1 MTLLSDSVS
10 ANAPIEIRLVTE
22 GDVAVRKAMS
32 DTQQFIFGYGS
43 LLESRSRVM
52 TSPSALYA
60 SPVNVVGIQR
70 GWFGRVVSA
79 SLSPTYLGAVS
90 DPNFNCNGVIFK
102 ASRQELEAFDAHESG
117 YTRERIDQN
126 NIAMLDG
133 SKSAPEGD
141 IWFYAVTE
149 KRFASPEFPIAQ
161 SYVDICLNGC
171 LEIEAAYPLAK
182 EAEFAETFLRTST
195 NWSKY
200 WVNDRIYPRQPFIY
214 LPNASKIDHL
224 IQKALGE
231 EMFSNIEIEPASW
244 KSDEAM

>member
-1 MTLLSDSVS
+1 MKEECL
-10 ANAPIEIRLVTE
+10 
-22 GDVAVRKAMS
+22 S

-43 LLESRSRVM
+43 FLESRSRVM

-102 ASRQELEAFDAHESG
+102 VSQQELEAFDNHESG
-117 YTRERIDQN
+117 YKRERIDRK

-149 KRFASPEFPIAQ
+149 KHSASPEFPIVQ

-182 EAEFAETFLRTST
+182 EAEFAEMFLRTST

-224 IQKALGE
+224 IRKALGE
-231 EMFSNIEIEPASW
+231 ETFTNIEMEPASW
-244 KSDEAM
+244 KRGEAK

>member
-1 MTLLSDSVS
+1 
-10 ANAPIEIRLVTE
+10 LVTE
-22 GDVAVRKAMS
+22 GGVAVRKAMS

-52 TSPSALYA
+52 TAPSALYA

-117 YTRERIDQN
+117 YKRERIDQN

-244 KSDEAM
+244 KRGEAM

>member
-1 MTLLSDSVS
+1 
-10 ANAPIEIRLVTE
+10 
-22 GDVAVRKAMS
+22 MS

-43 LLESRSRVM
+43 FLESRSRVM

-79 SLSPTYLGAVS
+79 SLSPTYLGAIS

-102 ASRQELEAFDAHESG
+102 VSQQELEALDNHESG
-117 YTRERIDQN
+117 YKRERLDQK

-149 KRFASPEFPIAQ
+149 KRFASPEFPIVQ

-171 LEIEAAYPLAK
+171 LEIEAAYPLTK
-182 EAEFAETFLRTST
+182 EAGFAEMFLRTSRT
-195 NWSKY
+195 KSA
-200 WVNDRIYPRQPFIY
+200 RLPRPIMPAS
-214 LPNASKIDHL
+214 PNAFRNSAGMRVADSS
-224 IQKALGE
+224 AAYGV
-231 EMFSNIEIEPASW
+231 SPASTRFFNSRRSV
-244 KSDEAM
+244 KP

>member
-1 MTLLSDSVS
+1 MEEE
-10 ANAPIEIRLVTE
+10 N
-22 GDVAVRKAMS
+22 MS
-32 DTQQFIFGYGS
+32 DTPQFIFGYGS
-43 LLESRSRVM
+43 LLESRSRAT

-60 SPVNVVGIQR
+60 SPVNVAGIQR

-90 DPNFNCNGVIFK
+90 DPNFNCNGVILK
-102 ASRQELEAFDAHESG
+102 VSPQELEAFDKRESG
-117 YTRERIDQN
+117 YKRERIDQK

-149 KRFASPEFPIAQ
+149 KHFASPEYPIVQ
-161 SYVDICLNGC
+161 SYVDTCLNGC
-171 LEIEAAYPLAK
+171 LEIEATYPLAK

-195 NWSKY
+195 DWSKY
-200 WVNDRIYPRQPFIY
+200 WVNDRIYPRRAFIY

-224 IQKALGE
+224 IRKALGE
-231 EMFSNIEIEPASW
+231 EMFSNIEIESASW
-244 KSDEAM
+244 KRSESR